1 MHAREYF
8 ALLDAITAAA
18 GPELPALRTR
28 LAATEMHPLERRALE
43 RAARARELALD
54 ADAEVRRGPA
64 RRGD

>member
-18 GPELPALRTR
+18 GAALPALRAR

-43 RAARARELALD
+43 RAVRARELALD
-54 ADAEVRRGPA
+54 VEVPRGRA

>member
-18 GPELPALRTR
+18 GPELPALRAR
-28 LAATEMHPLERRALE
+28 LAATEMHPLERLALE
-43 RAARARELALD
+43 RAASARELALD
-54 ADAEVRRGPA
+54 AEVPRGPA